1 MIIEFQTLS
10 FIFSVWILFLQ
21 APCVFVHFTFS
32 FRQLSFKP
40 VVSWLSTCAKIKA
53 EVVAP
58 SSTSA
63 RLQVCPIF
71 QFFIRYSHIYKH
83 SFFRDYITITEINS
97 LKILMW
103 AIFCTGL
110 VSLPFIPIYCATKSG
125 VLSYTKAVAVRCL
138 FLIWLFQKKKRIMYF
153 NFWWC
158 TCMAH

>member
-1 MIIEFQTLS
+1 MDKNLNGGKQVFRTIHSVLLYRFSWAKIVHTSLQYVLCIYGQGGHLKSLKFFLIVFFKFPLMITEFQTLS

-63 RLQVCPIF
+63 RLQVCPVF
-71 QFFIRYSHIYKH
+71 QFFIRYSHI
-83 SFFRDYITITEINS
+83 D
-97 LKILMW
+97 
-103 AIFCTGL
+103 
-110 VSLPFIPIYCATKSG
+110 
-125 VLSYTKAVAVRCL
+125 
-138 FLIWLFQKKKRIMYF
+138 
-153 NFWWC
+153 
-158 TCMAH
+158 